1 MSTVGQSLLRG
12 AEEALQYAKGHHKGA
27 KKTVVR
33 VPKHIN
39 VKSIREKMH
48 MTREVFAAEFGFNMR
63 TLEKWEQGTR
73 NPEGPTRAYLLV
85 IKNDPIAVKK
95 ALSHR

>member
-1 MSTVGQSLLRG
+1 MSKIGESLLRG

-27 KKTVVR
+27 KKTIV
-33 VPKHIN
+33 HIPSHVD
-39 VKSIREKMH
+39 VKAIRKKLH
-48 MTREVFAAEFGFNMR
+48 MTREVFATEFGFNMR
-63 TLEKWEQGTR
+63 TLEKWEQGVR

-85 IKNDPIAVKK
+85 INNDPKAVQK

>member
-1 MSTVGQSLLRG
+1 
-12 AEEALQYAKGHHKGA
+12 
-27 KKTVVR
+27 
-33 VPKHIN
+33 
-39 VKSIREKMH
+39 

-63 TLEKWEQGTR
+63 TLEKWEQGAR

-85 IKNDPIAVKK
+85 IKNDPMAVKK